1 MNKATQATRTMGDN
15 ANSEA
20 FDRMKSKV
28 RNHEATAQAH
38 AELVGDDVNDKFAA
52 MEKQEEIDRLLNDLK
67 SKRNL

>member
-1 MNKATQATRTMGDN
+1 
-15 ANSEA
+15 
-20 FDRMKSKV
+20 MKSKV

-52 MEKQEEIDRLLNDLK
+52 MEKQEEIDRLLKDLK